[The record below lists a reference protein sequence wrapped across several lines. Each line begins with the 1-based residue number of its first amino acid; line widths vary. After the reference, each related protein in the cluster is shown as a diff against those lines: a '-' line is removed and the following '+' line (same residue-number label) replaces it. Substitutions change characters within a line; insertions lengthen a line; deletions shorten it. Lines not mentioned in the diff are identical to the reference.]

1 MKPQVETISGKVN
14 VAMLEKADR
23 LFRNDDDGVWIELL
37 QNAWRANATA
47 VDISVEE
54 SSPASGSCLVT
65 VHDDGQGIESF
76 QSLLTLGSS
85 GWDSET
91 QRAEDPAGMG
101 FFSLCRAEVEVHSGT
116 RLVKIPPSVFL
127 GKGEARVERV
137 PFVRGT
143 RIRFARTSTK
153 VALVGAL
160 ERVTEFYP
168 LAIRLDGRELPRHDF
183 LEGAL
188 YREQIDG
195 IEVGF
200 ATAFEWKWNY
210 YGDGNWN
217 FYGSRIRE
225 PFRQFTGIVD
235 SENSR
240 SPLTVYAR
248 FNVLE
253 TARVKLQLPD
263 RRAII
268 QDEFFGEFVRK
279 AHAEAYRFF
288 QTQERHALPF
298 KDWKDAKELGVELP
312 EAVCLLTSWHASP
325 QDENA
330 EPLVAHPEQ
339 RLLLDATGVLLVERD
354 VPDTHTLEVALQC
367 GSALDG
373 VLYEE
378 KPEYAGYAWY
388 DRLPRIV
395 DTAVLLDGVLY
406 DDWPETAERP
416 TTIEIEATIAQA
428 GQAERSVRLPA
439 LIHAQTTEPN
449 EISFIA
455 VRNSPWDNDEL
466 NGPFSVADFL
476 VWATFRASDDVG
488 ECDSWNTQM
497 DYYGKT
503 IERQVNAYF
512 RGPKASLLAILRD
525 AIDWDANRIAEQ
537 IGVKEIHFRR
547 TASSGSRWEIELVD

>member
-235 SENSR
+235 SENNR

-263 RRAII
+263 RRAIT
-268 QDEFFGEFVRK
+268 R
-279 AHAEAYRFF
+279 
-288 QTQERHALPF
+288 
-298 KDWKDAKELGVELP
+298 
-312 EAVCLLTSWHASP
+312 TSSS
-325 QDENA
+325 
-330 EPLVAHPEQ
+330 
-339 RLLLDATGVLLVERD
+339 
-354 VPDTHTLEVALQC
+354 
-367 GSALDG
+367 GSLCA
-373 VLYEE
+373 
-378 KPEYAGYAWY
+378 
-388 DRLPRIV
+388 RR
-395 DTAVLLDGVLY
+395 T
-406 DDWPETAERP
+406 
-416 TTIEIEATIAQA
+416 
-428 GQAERSVRLPA
+428 
-439 LIHAQTTEPN
+439 
-449 EISFIA
+449 
-455 VRNSPWDNDEL
+455 
-466 NGPFSVADFL
+466 
-476 VWATFRASDDVG
+476 
-488 ECDSWNTQM
+488 
-497 DYYGKT
+497 
-503 IERQVNAYF
+503 
-512 RGPKASLLAILRD
+512 PKL
-525 AIDWDANRIAEQ
+525 
-537 IGVKEIHFRR
+537 
-547 TASSGSRWEIELVD
+547 TASSKPRKGTLCRSRIGRTQRSLASNCLKPCASSPPGTQALRTKTPSLWLRIQSNGFCWTLRECYW